1 MKRID
6 IIDESDI
13 NKAFSTFKKEMEN
26 KLTILQNMITKLQNS
41 VNELR
46 NK

>member
-6 IIDESDI
+6 IIDEGDL
-13 NKAFSTFKKEMEN
+13 NKAFSTFKKEIDN
-26 KLTILQNMITKLQNS
+26 KFTSLQNMVAKLQNS